1 MAGDYSEEVRN
12 RFSEQLRVE
21 RARRRLSAKEVCEA
35 TGLKWS
41 TLHSYETGRRM
52 PSVGVA
58 AMLADYYGVSLD
70 ELVGR

>member
-1 MAGDYSEEVRN
+1 MANVEEEVRN
-12 RFSEQLRVE
+12 RFSERLRVE
-21 RARRRLSAKEVCEA
+21 RARRQLTAKTVCEA

-52 PSVGVA
+52 PSVGIA
-58 AMLADYYGVSLD
+58 AMLADYYGITLD